1 MKEFDSAFTADDSL
15 FRGLLESAPDAMV
28 IVNKA
33 GTIVLVNSQAERLF
47 GYRREELLGKPIRSC
62 GSLEAEGLFHLHAHS
77 IDLLVTDMIMHGSS
91 RPSLSARLSFERLRL
106 RVLYISGYG
115 DNAFAYRAGHRSVI
129 VFLPKPLTAD
139 GLLRKVREAL
149 DR

>member
-47 GYRREELLGKPIRSC
+47 GYRREELLRKPIRSC
-62 GSLEAEGLFHLHAHS
+62 G
-77 IDLLVTDMIMHGSS
+77 
-91 RPSLSARLSFERLRL
+91 
-106 RVLYISGYG
+106 
-115 DNAFAYRAGHRSVI
+115 FA
-129 VFLPKPLTAD
+129 
-139 GLLRKVREAL
+139 
-149 DR
+149 